1 MEYQYT
7 IHDYLSVEEKHL
19 RSMPAIN
26 RIISEGHAAEMILV
40 TEAMQEKRLSRIAE
54 EIASRSEIKVV
65 LLAGPSSSGKTSTS
79 KRLCIQLMT
88 CFRHPVAL
96 SMDNWYVNR
105 QDTPLDEDGK
115 LDYESVYALDLK
127 LFNDDISRLISGE
140 EIMLPTFDFPTGQRQ
155 YNGEKLRL
163 TPDMILVIEGIHA
176 LNPIVSEQVSDANK
190 YKIYAAPMSPI
201 SLDGEHWVPT
211 TVNRLLRRI
220 SRDFQT
226 RGRSAQTTIEGWP
239 SVRQGEE
246 KWIEPFKHT
255 ADAMFDTSMLYELAA
270 LKQKAEPVLRA
281 VPSDAPEYATVEKLL
296 GFLSHFNPIDI
307 EQIPRTSL
315 LREFVGGSIFD
326 AK

>member
-7 IHDYLSVEEKHL
+7 IHDYLSVEEKQLH
-19 RSMPAIN
+19 SMPAIN
-26 RIISEGHAAEMILV
+26 RIISGGHAAEMILV
-40 TEAMQEKRLSRIAE
+40 TEAMQEKRLARIAE
-54 EIASRSEIKVV
+54 EIAARPEVKVV

-105 QDTPLDEDGK
+105 KDTPLDEEGK
-115 LDYESVYALDLK
+115 PDYESVYALDLK
-127 LFNDDISRLISGE
+127 LFNEDLSRLIAGE
-140 EIMLPTFDFPTGQRQ
+140 EIMLPTFDFPTGQ

-163 TPDMILVIEGIHA
+163 TSDMILVIEGIHA
-176 LNPIVSEQVSDANK
+176 LNPIVSEQVADANK

-226 RGRSAQTTIEGWP
+226 RGRSAQTTIEGWQ
-239 SVRQGEE
+239 SVRRGEE
-246 KWIEPFKHT
+246 KWIEPFRNT
-255 ADAMFDTSMLYELAA
+255 ADVMFDTSMLYELAA
-270 LKQKAEPVLRA
+270 LKEKAEPVLKA
-281 VPSDAPEYATVEKLL
+281 VPADAPEYATVEKLL
-296 GFLSHFNPIDI
+296 WFLSCFNPIDI